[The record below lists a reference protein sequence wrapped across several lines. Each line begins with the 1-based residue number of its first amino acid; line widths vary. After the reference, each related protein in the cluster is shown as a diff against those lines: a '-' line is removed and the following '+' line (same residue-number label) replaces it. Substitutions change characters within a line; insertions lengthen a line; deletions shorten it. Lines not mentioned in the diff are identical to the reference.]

1 MNAPGTNARK
11 QPSEPTAPHSKS
23 VDGLPATD
31 LLEPS
36 ALEFDNYSMMANNT
50 ISINYSDEKLRILVE
65 EYITQQRT
73 SFTLKGVCSYV
84 LYWAMEDGHTTGTGL
99 YESNQMSKSDCD
111 RVCGVLDKIVGEGR
125 IAVDGEHFMKLNN

>member
-1 MNAPGTNARK
+1 
-11 QPSEPTAPHSKS
+11 
-23 VDGLPATD
+23 
-31 LLEPS
+31 
-36 ALEFDNYSMMANNT
+36 MANNNT

-125 IAVDGEHFMKLNN
+125 ITADGEQFKKLNN

>member
-1 MNAPGTNARK
+1 
-11 QPSEPTAPHSKS
+11 
-23 VDGLPATD
+23 
-31 LLEPS
+31 
-36 ALEFDNYSMMANNT
+36 MANNNT

-84 LYWAMEDGHTTGTGL
+84 LYWAMEDGHTTGTDL

-111 RVCGVLDKIVGEGR
+111 RIHGVLGKIVGEGR
-125 IAVDGEHFMKLNN
+125 IIANGESFEKLIS